1 MVSACII
8 KIKDKDKEE
17 EKDQKVEF
25 GCIYIEKD
33 KK

>member
-8 KIKDKDKEE
+8 KIKEKDKEE
-17 EKDQKVEF
+17 EKDKKVEF